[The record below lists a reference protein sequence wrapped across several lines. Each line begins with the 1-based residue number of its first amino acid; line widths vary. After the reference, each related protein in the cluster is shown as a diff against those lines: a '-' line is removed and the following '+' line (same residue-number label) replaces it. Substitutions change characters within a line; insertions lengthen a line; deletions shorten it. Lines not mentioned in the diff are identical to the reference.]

1 MEQALPGYPGVV
13 VGRNFHLTDLDYAD
27 DIAVLGESYKDIQM
41 VLNRIQEKAAAI
53 GMRIN
58 ASKTKILSA
67 GIPQAERSSVTLNGE
82 TLEETDSFKYLGCT
96 FIGTGQGMNEIET
109 RINAARAAFCR
120 LQRRLWSRPEIRLR
134 TKIRIY
140 QALVRSILLYGC
152 ETWPIRKA
160 DLRRVEVF
168 DHYNLRRILHVRPL
182 DFVANKEVRRR
193 CNLQAITDLLRA
205 RRLRWFGHASRCDAG
220 VFIHEAISP
229 RPLPGWKKRVGGQL
243 RTWLGTIKADAEL
256 ISGPLIYGLSRWRRD
271 WLLLTRDLASDRRAW
286 AAAIRDVHLHE
297 ADSTPPG

>member
-1 MEQALPGYPGVV
+1 MESDGSRWYPPKLLNLIKAYYHRTRTRVRCYGQDSSFFNVSSGVRQGCALSPTLFNYAIDWIMEQALPGYLGVV

-27 DIAVLGESYKDIQM
+27 DIAVLGESYRDIQT

-96 FIGTGQGMNEIET
+96 FIGTGQGINEIEA

-160 DLRRVEVF
+160 DLRCVEVF
-168 DHYNLRRILHVRPL
+168 DHYNLRAHSTCPSLG
-182 DFVANKEVRRR
+182 FR
-193 CNLQAITDLLRA
+193 CQQRSPVSLQ
-205 RRLRWFGHASRCDAG
+205 
-220 VFIHEAISP
+220 SP
-229 RPLPGWKKRVGGQL
+229 GN
-243 RTWLGTIKADAEL
+243 
-256 ISGPLIYGLSRWRRD
+256 Y
-271 WLLLTRDLASDRRAW
+271 
-286 AAAIRDVHLHE
+286 
-297 ADSTPPG
+297 